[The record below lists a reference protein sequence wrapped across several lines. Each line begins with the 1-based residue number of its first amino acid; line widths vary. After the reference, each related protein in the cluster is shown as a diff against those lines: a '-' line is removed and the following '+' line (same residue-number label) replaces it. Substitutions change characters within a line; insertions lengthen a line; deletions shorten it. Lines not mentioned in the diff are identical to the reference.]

1 MFMTALSRQR
11 HTRFANPERN
21 PVPHFAAGLSRRP
34 SGWSGEELDLKEVED
49 LDGVIEE
56 MRRYG
61 DDAEVQL
68 MFVEEDDEWFA
79 IVRVD
84 EDGDPRV
91 FLSDGRVMDTS
102 TLGAL
107 FGEAAAVVDPP
118 DADDDEDGE
127 DDDEEDVTQTSGDP
141 IGDPDVLAD
150 LGTPAARLLALCAEE
165 GQLPADIIS
174 TLCENAGCLEPLD
187 ALRLA

>member
-1 MFMTALSRQR
+1 
-11 HTRFANPERN
+11 
-21 PVPHFAAGLSRRP
+21 VPHFAAALSRRP

-61 DDAEVQL
+61 DDAELQL
-68 MFVEEDDEWFA
+68 LFVEEDDEWFA
-79 IVRVD
+79 IVRLD

-91 FLSDGRVMDTS
+91 FLSDGRAMES
-102 TLGAL
+102 SQLGAL
-107 FGEAAAVVDPP
+107 FGEAAAVAEPP
-118 DADDDEDGE
+118 DDLGDDVAGEADDDDEDE
-127 DDDEEDVTQTSGDP
+127 ASQTSGDP
-141 IGDPDVLAD
+141 VGDPDVLAD
-150 LGTPAARLLALCAEE
+150 LGTPEKRLLALCAEE

-174 TLCENAGCLEPLD
+174 ALCESAGCLDALD

>member
-1 MFMTALSRQR
+1 M
-11 HTRFANPERN
+11 
-21 PVPHFAAGLSRRP
+21 PHFAAALSRRL

-61 DDAEVQL
+61 DDAEIQL
-68 MFVEEDDEWFA
+68 LFVEEDDEWFA
-79 IVRVD
+79 VVRVD

-91 FLSDGRVMDTS
+91 FLSDGRVMETS

-107 FGEAAAVVDPP
+107 FGEAAAVVEPRD
-118 DADDDEDGE
+118 DDDDDDDDED
-127 DDDEEDVTQTSGDP
+127 DDDEDEAGPTSGDP

-150 LGTPAARLLALCAEE
+150 LGTPSAQLLALCAEE

-174 TLCENAGCLEPLD
+174 TLAENAGCLEPLD

>member
-1 MFMTALSRQR
+1 M
-11 HTRFANPERN
+11 
-21 PVPHFAAGLSRRP
+21 PHFAAALSRRP

-61 DDAEVQL
+61 DDAELQL
-68 MFVEEDDEWFA
+68 LFVEEDDEWFA

-91 FLSDGRVMDTS
+91 FLSDGRAMENS
-102 TLGAL
+102 QLGAL
-107 FGEAAAVVDPP
+107 FGEAAAVAELPEEDDV
-118 DADDDEDGE
+118 DDDVDD
-127 DDDEEDVTQTSGDP
+127 DDDEEDAGQTSGDP
-141 IGDPDVLAD
+141 VGDPDVLSD
-150 LGTPAARLLALCAEE
+150 LGTPDKRLLALCAEE
-165 GQLPADIIS
+165 GQLPADVIS
-174 TLCENAGCLEPLD
+174 TLCETAGCLEALD